1 MTKFGLNGATTQ
13 PLDQATEIRLA
24 GAAGFDL
31 IEFRAPKLEAFLRSG
46 SLAELK
52 ALLGAA
58 RLEPLSINAIEQ
70 VNTRPASGAAALDEE
85 CERLAGWAAALGCP
99 TLVVVPGFL
108 REPEPKREIVARAA
122 DTLAPLAERAAAH
135 GVRLGF
141 EFLGFGNCTVNRLA
155 TAREIVRRLM
165 SPHVGLVIDTFHFYL
180 GGEPVELL
188 RELEPG
194 ELLVFHVNDAEPQPR
209 SFGALADRHRLLP
222 GRGVIPLREIWSAL
236 QERKLIDHASLELF
250 RPEYWEQPPEPF
262 LREAL
267 ESLRETFP

>member
-1 MTKFGLNGATTQ
+1 MTKFALNGATTQ
-13 PLDQATEIRLA
+13 PLDQASEIRLA

-46 SLAELK
+46 TLAELK
-52 ALLGAA
+52 ALLDAA
-58 RLEPLSINAIEQ
+58 RLAPLSINAIEQ
-70 VNTRPASGAAALDEE
+70 VNTRPAGGAAALEEE
-85 CERLAGWAAALGCP
+85 CEQLARWAAVLGCP
-99 TLVVVPGFL
+99 FLVAVPGFL
-108 REPEPKREIVARAA
+108 REPQPREETVARTV
-122 DTLAPLAERAAAH
+122 DTLAPLAERAEAH

-141 EFLGFGNCTVNRLA
+141 EFLGFVNCTVNRLA
-155 TAREIVRRLM
+155 TAREIVRRLA

-209 SFGALADRHRLLP
+209 ATLADHHRLLP
-222 GRGVIPLREIWSAL
+222 GRGVIPLREMWSAL
-236 QERKLIDHASLELF
+236 QERKVIDHASLELF
-250 RPEYWEQPPEPF
+250 RPEYWERLAEPF

-267 ESLRETFP
+267 DSLRETFH

>member
-13 PLDQATEIRLA
+13 PLDQASEIRLA

-31 IEFRAPKLEAFLRSG
+31 IEFRAPKLESFLRSG

-52 ALLGAA
+52 ALLDAA
-58 RLEPLSINAIEQ
+58 RIAPLSINAIEQ
-70 VNTRPASGAAALDEE
+70 VNTRPAGGAAALEEE
-85 CERLAGWAAALGCP
+85 CERLARWAAALGCP
-99 TLVVVPGFL
+99 NLVVVPGFL
-108 REPEPKREIVARAA
+108 REPEPEREIVPRTA
-122 DTLAPLAERAAAH
+122 DTLAPLAERAAAR
-135 GVRLGF
+135 GVRLGL
-141 EFLGFGNCTVNRLA
+141 EFLGFANCTVNRLA
-155 TAREIVRRLM
+155 TARAIVRRLA

-209 SFGALADRHRLLP
+209 AALADRHRLLP

-236 QERKLIDHASLELF
+236 QERDLIDHASLELF

-262 LREAL
+262 LHQAL
-267 ESLRETFP
+267 DSLRQTFP

>member
-13 PLDQATEIRLA
+13 PLDQASEIRLA

-31 IEFRAPKLEAFLRSG
+31 IEFRAPKLEAFFRTG

-52 ALLGAA
+52 AMLEAA
-58 RLEPLSINAIEQ
+58 RLQPLSINAIEQ
-70 VNTRPASGAAALDEE
+70 VNTRPAGGAAALEEE
-85 CERLAGWAAALGCP
+85 CERLARCAAALGCP

-108 REPEPKREIVARAA
+108 REPEPQREIVARTV

-141 EFLGFGNCTVNRLA
+141 EFLGFGDCTVNRLT
-155 TAREIVRRLM
+155 TARAIVRRLA
-165 SPHVGLVIDTFHFYL
+165 SPHVGLVVDTFHFYL

-188 RELEPG
+188 REIEPG

-209 SFGALADRHRLLP
+209 AALADRHRLLP
-222 GRGVIPLREIWSAL
+222 GRGVIPLKEIWSVL
-236 QERKLIDHASLELF
+236 RERKLIGHASLELF

-267 ESLRETFP
+267 ESLREIFS

>member
-13 PLDQATEIRLA
+13 LLDQASEIRLA

-31 IEFRAPKLEAFLRSG
+31 IEFRAPKLEAFLRTG
-46 SLAELK
+46 TLAELK
-52 ALLGAA
+52 ALVEAA
-58 RLEPLSINAIEQ
+58 RLAPLSINAIEQ
-70 VNTRPASGAAALDEE
+70 FNTRPAGGGAALEEE
-85 CERLAGWAAALGCP
+85 CARLAGWAAALGCP

-108 REPEPKREIVARAA
+108 REPQPQEEIIARAV

-141 EFLGFGNCTVNRLA
+141 EFLGYGDCTVNRLT
-155 TAREIVRRLM
+155 TAREIVRRLA
-165 SPHVGLVIDTFHFYL
+165 SPQVGLVIDTFHFYL

-194 ELLVFHVNDAEPQPR
+194 ELLVFHVNDAEPQPWA
-209 SFGALADRHRLLP
+209 ALADHHRLLP
-222 GRGVIPLREIWSAL
+222 GRGVIPLKEIWSAL
-236 QERKLIDHASLELF
+236 QERQLIGHASLELF
-250 RPEYWEQPPEPF
+250 RPEYWQQPPEPF

-267 ESLRETFP
+267 DSLRETFP